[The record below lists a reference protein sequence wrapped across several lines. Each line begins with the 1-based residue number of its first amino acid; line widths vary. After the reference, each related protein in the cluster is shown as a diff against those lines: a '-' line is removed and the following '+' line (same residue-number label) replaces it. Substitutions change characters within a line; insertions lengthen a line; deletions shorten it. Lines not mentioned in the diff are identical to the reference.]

1 MLNTV
6 LYKEKTRIKHMLI
19 QKPIQKNDIIS
30 IKLLTGE
37 EIIAQFEA
45 DEDNILQVTR
55 ASVVAPNPQ
64 GGLGLVPW
72 MMSSAPD
79 SIKINKDTV
88 VTYAKTI
95 QAIADKFIEATTNIS
110 IAK

>member
-1 MLNTV
+1 
-6 LYKEKTRIKHMLI
+6 MLI
-19 QKPIQKNDIIS
+19 QKPIEKNDIIS

-37 EIIAQFEA
+37 EVIAQFEA
-45 DEDNILQVTR
+45 DEEGVLKVSRTSI
-55 ASVVAPNPQ
+55 VAPNPQ

-79 SIKINKDTV
+79 SIQINKDTV
-88 VTYAKTI
+88 VTYSKTVE
-95 QAIADKFIEATTNIS
+95 AIADKFIEATTNIS